1 MRTRLPQVADL
12 RWRVSFV
19 SELTTYAAIILAA
32 GSGTRMKSQLPKVL
46 HRICGRAMVSLV
58 ANAAVQAGL
67 GQIIVVV
74 PPDSQAI
81 RDALGGSFRYV
92 VQPEPLGSGHALLQ
106 VRSSLESVNHAV
118 VLSGDVPLI
127 RPQTIE
133 KMIRVH
139 NETKAC
145 ITLLTSRPRSSD
157 GLGRVV
163 RSESG
168 RIKEIVEEREA
179 DEATLSV
186 REVNAGAYCF
196 NSPWLHEALGS
207 LEMSPRG
214 EMLLTDLASIAGQQE
229 MLIESVESTNTD
241 ETLGVNTRVHLARAE
256 AALRGTIR
264 ERLMA
269 GGVTI
274 THPESVYV
282 DARVEIGEDTII
294 LPNTHITGESRIGAG
309 CEIGP
314 NSVIS
319 GSVVGPG
326 CRIVCSV
333 VEESTLED
341 GVMVGP
347 FSHIRPGST
356 LQREVYVGNF
366 AEVKNSRLGPGTK
379 SGHFSYVGDADLGA
393 NVNIGAGTVTCNYD
407 GQEKHRTTIGDGAFI
422 GSDSMLIAPINIGQR
437 ATIGAGA
444 VVNTDVPADS
454 LAIGMPARVTPKRS
468 RRRKKDVQ

>member
-1 MRTRLPQVADL
+1 M
-12 RWRVSFV
+12 

-32 GSGTRMKSQLPKVL
+32 GRGTRMKSRIPKVL
-46 HRICGRAMVSLV
+46 HRVCGRAMVSLV
-58 ANAAVQAGL
+58 TDAAVQAGL

-81 RDALGGSFRYV
+81 RNTLGGSFGYV
-92 VQPEPLGSGHALLQ
+92 VEPEPLGSGHALLQ
-106 VRSSLESVNHAV
+106 VRSSLGSVDNAV

-139 NETKAC
+139 HETKAC
-145 ITLLTSRPRSSD
+145 ITLLTSRPPSSN
-157 GLGRVV
+157 GMGRVV

-168 RIKEIVEEREA
+168 RIKEIVEEGDA

-186 REVNAGAYCF
+186 GEVNAGAYCF
-196 NSPWLHEALGS
+196 SGPWLREALGG
-207 LEMSPRG
+207 LEMSPGG
-214 EMLLTDLASIAGQQE
+214 EMLLTDLVSIAGQQE
-229 MLIESVESTNTD
+229 MPVESVESTD
-241 ETLGVNTRVHLARAE
+241 AHETLGVNTRVHLAGAE
-256 AALRGTIR
+256 AALRGVIR

-269 GGVTI
+269 EGVTI

-282 DARVEIGEDTII
+282 DAGVEIGEDTII
-294 LPNTHITGESRIGAG
+294 LPNTHITGESRVGAG

-356 LQREVYVGNF
+356 LEQEVYVGNF

-379 SGHFSYVGDADLGA
+379 SGHFSYVGDAVLGA

-407 GQEKHRTTIGDGAFI
+407 GQEKHRTTIGDDAFI
-422 GSDSMLIAPINIGQR
+422 GSDSMLIAPINIGR
-437 ATIGAGA
+437 GATTGAGA

-454 LAIGMPARVTPKRS
+454 LAIGMPARVVPKR
-468 RRRKKDVQ
+468 RRERKRHGQ